1 MLNIL
6 EKEKFEKVIAL
17 VDKNIYEDDNE
28 LLFKEKR
35 EIEKIVLDYAEADA
49 NKFNTVFRLL
59 SKDVT
64 LQQYISKRFDYKQY
78 RKLIDTDKEIRM
90 ISELLYDNQEQ
101 FSRKMKE
108 SFGYSPSEIR
118 SKRILVEDNKLEF
131 PFTLSDVEHPLYRAM
146 KSVAIDI
153 DDDDAACYIEEYAE
167 CSNNFSF
174 TSEQIYSIAKTADV
188 LGIELTGLVEAC
200 FDLYCDE
207 MMSRESNS

>member
-6 EKEKFEKVIAL
+6 EKENFEKVIAL

-28 LLFKEKR
+28 LLFKEKK

-59 SKDVT
+59 SKDIT
-64 LQQYISKRFDYKQY
+64 LLQYIGKRFDYKQY
-78 RKLIDTDKEIRM
+78 RKLIDTDKEIRT

-101 FSRKMKE
+101 FSRRMKE

-118 SKRILVEDNKLEF
+118 ANRIFVKDNKLEYPTYLF
-131 PFTLSDVEHPLYRAM
+131 DAEHPLYRALEIYE
-146 KSVAIDI
+146 SGDI
-153 DDDDAACYIEEYAE
+153 DNSTIAYLEEYFTCCNE
-167 CSNNFSF
+167 YTF

-207 MMSRESNS
+207 MMSRESNL